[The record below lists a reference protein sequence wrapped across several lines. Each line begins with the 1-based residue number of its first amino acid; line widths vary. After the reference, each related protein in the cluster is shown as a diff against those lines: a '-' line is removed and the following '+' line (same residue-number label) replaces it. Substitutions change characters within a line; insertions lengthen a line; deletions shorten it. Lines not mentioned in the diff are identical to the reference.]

1 MQQQLAQAT
10 KIPKD
15 SQVYRPSEA
24 FMQVLEKLEQEV
36 SSKDEYV
43 RRQLEAVFLQVEA

>member
-1 MQQQLAQAT
+1 MHQQLAQAT
-10 KIPKD
+10 KSLEESRI
-15 SQVYRPSEA
+15 YRPSEA

-43 RRQLEAVFLQVEA
+43 RRQLEAVFLQADA